1 MRAIISPLLCSEPSC
16 SAKERHMTTGEILI
30 IAAAAAV
37 FIIINIIMWSVIAK
51 KERRADANAAPQS
64 RMTEVPLSEVSAA
77 AAAAGF
83 ELMENTVIVHTDDV
97 ISD

>member
-1 MRAIISPLLCSEPSC
+1 
-16 SAKERHMTTGEILI
+16 MTTGEVLV

-37 FIIINIIMWSVIAK
+37 FIIINIIMWSIIAK
-51 KERRADANAAPQS
+51 KERKANGSGAS
-64 RMTEVPLSEVSAA
+64 RSKMTSVPLSEVSTA

>member
-1 MRAIISPLLCSEPSC
+1 MI
-16 SAKERHMTTGEILI
+16 TGEILV

-37 FIIINIIMWSVIAK
+37 FIIINIIMWSIIAK
-51 KERRADANAAPQS
+51 KERKAHGNSAS
-64 RMTEVPLSEVSAA
+64 RSKMTSVPLSEISAA

>member
-1 MRAIISPLLCSEPSC
+1 
-16 SAKERHMTTGEILI
+16 MTTGEILV

-37 FIIINIIMWSVIAK
+37 FIIINIIMWSIIAK
-51 KERRADANAAPQS
+51 KERKTNESGAS
-64 RMTEVPLSEVSAA
+64 RSKMTSVPLSEVSAA

>member
-1 MRAIISPLLCSEPSC
+1 
-16 SAKERHMTTGEILI
+16 MTTGEILV

-37 FIIINIIMWSVIAK
+37 FIIINIIMWSIIAK
-51 KERRADANAAPQS
+51 KERKTKKNGAS
-64 RMTEVPLSEVSAA
+64 RSKMTSVPLSEVSAS

>member
-1 MRAIISPLLCSEPSC
+1 
-16 SAKERHMTTGEILI
+16 MTTGEILV
-30 IAAAAAV
+30 IAVAAAV
-37 FIIINIIMWSVIAK
+37 FIIINIIMWSIIAK
-51 KERRADANAAPQS
+51 KERKAKKNGTS
-64 RMTEVPLSEVSAA
+64 GNKMTSVPLSEVSAA

>member
-1 MRAIISPLLCSEPSC
+1 
-16 SAKERHMTTGEILI
+16 MTTGEILV

-37 FIIINIIMWSVIAK
+37 FIIINIIMWSIIAK
-51 KERRADANAAPQS
+51 KERKAIGSGAS
-64 RMTEVPLSEVSAA
+64 RSKMTSVPLSEVSAA

-83 ELMENTVIVHTDDV
+83 ELIENTVIVHTDDV

>member
-1 MRAIISPLLCSEPSC
+1 
-16 SAKERHMTTGEILI
+16 MTTGEILV

-37 FIIINIIMWSVIAK
+37 FIIINIIMWSIIAK
-51 KERRADANAAPQS
+51 KERKTNGSGVS
-64 RMTEVPLSEVSAA
+64 RSKMTSVPLSEVSAA

>member
-1 MRAIISPLLCSEPSC
+1 
-16 SAKERHMTTGEILI
+16 MTTGEILV

-37 FIIINIIMWSVIAK
+37 FVIANIIMWSVIAK
-51 KERRADANAAPQS
+51 KEGKTKDKAAPQS
-64 RMTEVPLSEVSAA
+64 RMTAVPLSEVSAA

-83 ELMENTVIVHTDDV
+83 ELMENTVIIHTDDV

>member
-1 MRAIISPLLCSEPSC
+1 
-16 SAKERHMTTGEILI
+16 MTTGEILV

-37 FIIINIIMWSVIAK
+37 FVIINIIMWSIIAK
-51 KERRADANAAPQS
+51 KEQKAKKNSAS
-64 RMTEVPLSEVSAA
+64 VSKMTKVPLSEVSAA